1 MLIRF
6 FSLLYFSFTFNNQVS
21 EWGQMLVASA
31 HGTEKMK
38 CSDVVFMQVF
48 GISWNSSDRG
58 YL

>member
-1 MLIRF
+1 
-6 FSLLYFSFTFNNQVS
+6 
-21 EWGQMLVASA
+21 MLVASA